1 MTTIYRGYVA
11 RTEYS
16 DEDQCLIGHIAGI
29 EDIVGIHGESVSE
42 MHVVLDNA
50 VI

>member
-1 MTTIYRGYVA
+1 MTMTYRGYVA
-11 RTEYS
+11 RIETS
-16 DEDQCLIGHIAGI
+16 DEDQCLIGHTAGI
-29 EDIVGIHGESVSE
+29 NDIVGFHGESVSE